1 MGKILSTY
9 NKIIVEEITNSIL
22 SNTSQYYAFGGN
34 PVAYGGS
41 VPEVSNNDYDSTFT
55 NNWLMMFGKQL
66 KFSDVAP
73 VIKENTWVSNTA
85 YEMYDNTSDTLLAN
99 ANFYVVSPPSDTGGN
114 YHIYKC
120 IDNANNAKSTVNP
133 SSVGD
138 PTQQT
143 TFQTADSYKWRYITS
158 ISSKNH
164 DKFSSNNHIPVYTNT
179 TISAAAA
186 NYSGVDVV
194 MLSNSGSGYDTHH
207 TGVISSVVN
216 ATMIQ
221 IASDASGDNGY
232 YVNNAVYIYNTA
244 DTTAQLL
251 DITGYT
257 SNSGGKWISVTSSP
271 NTDNITAG
279 VSLYRISPKVLF
291 NSDGDVDP
299 SAYTT
304 VNTST
309 NSIHSVVMI
318 ESGSDVS
325 WANVS
330 IQSNSI
336 YGSGA
341 NVYAIVPPAGGHG
354 FDAVSEL
361 DVKGLGINFSFEN
374 TESAN
379 IVTSNVVF
387 NKIGIV
393 KNPKSA
399 TVNSVSGV
407 VTEGSI
413 YEQNAFD
420 QHTQAN
426 VSPSY
431 VFTVGVEVVGNTS
444 GSRGFVSYSNST
456 QVYIIGDQTFSNGEY
471 ITHANGL
478 SVTTI
483 DIKSSPDVYNKNL
496 KPFYLQTINNTNR
509 ADDQTENFKL
519 IITT

>member
-1 MGKILSTY
+1 M
-9 NKIIVEEITNSIL
+9 
-22 SNTSQYYAFGGN
+22 
-34 PVAYGGS
+34 
-41 VPEVSNNDYDSTFT
+41 
-55 NNWLMMFGKQL
+55 
-66 KFSDVAP
+66 
-73 VIKENTWVSNTA
+73 
-85 YEMYDNTSDTLLAN
+85 
-99 ANFYVVSPPSDTGGN
+99 
-114 YHIYKC
+114 
-120 IDNANNAKSTVNP
+120 
-133 SSVGD
+133 
-138 PTQQT
+138 
-143 TFQTADSYKWRYITS
+143 
-158 ISSKNH
+158 
-164 DKFSSNNHIPVYTNT
+164 
-179 TISAAAA
+179 
-186 NYSGVDVV
+186 
-194 MLSNSGSGYDTHH
+194 
-207 TGVISSVVN
+207 
-216 ATMIQ
+216 
-221 IASDASGDNGY
+221 
-232 YVNNAVYIYNTA
+232 
-244 DTTAQLL
+244 
-251 DITGYT
+251 
-257 SNSGGKWISVTSSP
+257 GKWISVTSSP

-431 VFTVGVEVVGNTS
+431 VFTVGEEVVGNTS

-478 SVTTI
+478 SVTAI